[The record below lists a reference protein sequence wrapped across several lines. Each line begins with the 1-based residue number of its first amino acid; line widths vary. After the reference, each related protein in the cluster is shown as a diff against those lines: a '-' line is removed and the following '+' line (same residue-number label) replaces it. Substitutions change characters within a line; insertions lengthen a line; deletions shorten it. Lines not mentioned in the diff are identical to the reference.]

1 MSEDLSSWFELRS
14 VKGVGPATFSHLVQK
29 FGSPRAVRGTT
40 TEELMAQGGVSLA
53 VAERIHQQPNPDT
66 QRAIDRELQAL
77 ENEKAISI
85 CTILDARYP
94 SRLKTIPDP
103 PPLLYVTGQL
113 EEADDHAIAV
123 VGSRNATPGGKVFT
137 RTLSQELAS
146 AGFTVVSGLARGV
159 DQAAHRGAL
168 DSSSGRTIA
177 VLGCGIDRTYPP
189 EHKTLREHIERHG
202 AILSE
207 FSLGAEPHS
216 HHFPQRN
223 RVISGLSLGVVVTE
237 AAEQSGSLITT
248 RFALEYNREVFAVP
262 GAVTNK
268 MVRGTHQLIKQGA
281 KLVESIDDILVE
293 IIPLLKGQ
301 FLDRVNR
308 QKPDERRKSSNVLSE
323 QEEVVY
329 RQMSLDPIS
338 LEDLLSQGCGDTSE
352 VMGVLLSLEMK
363 GLIQRTAGS
372 QYIRFSVE

>member
-1 MSEDLSSWFELRS
+1 MSEDILSWLELRS
-14 VKGVGPATFSHLVQK
+14 VKGLGPALLSRLVQE
-29 FGSPRAVRGTT
+29 FGSPRAVQAATT
-40 TEELMAQGGVSLA
+40 DELMTQGGVSLA
-53 VAERIHQQPNPDT
+53 VAERIHRQPDSDT
-66 QRAIDRELQAL
+66 QRAIDRELEAL
-77 ENEKAISI
+77 ENERAISV

-103 PPLLYVTGQL
+103 PPFLYMTGQL
-113 EEADDHAIAV
+113 EEADEHAIAV
-123 VGSRNATPGGKVFT
+123 VGSRKATPGGVVFT

-168 DSSSGRTIA
+168 DSSSGRTVA
-177 VLGCGIDRTYPP
+177 VLGCGIDRTYPS
-189 EHKTLREHIERHG
+189 EHKTLREHIERQG
-202 AILSE
+202 AVLSE

-216 HHFPQRN
+216 YHFPQRN

-237 AAEQSGSLITT
+237 ATEHSGSLITT

-268 MVRGTHQLIKQGA
+268 MVRGTHRLIKQGA

-293 IIPLLKGQ
+293 LIPLLDGQ
-301 FLDRVNR
+301 FHDRLNR
-308 QKPDERRKSSNVLSE
+308 QNVDERGKSSSVLSE
-323 QEEVVY
+323 QEEAVY
-329 RQMSLDPIS
+329 RLMSLDPIT
-338 LEDLLSQGCGDTSE
+338 LEDLLSQDCGPTSE

-363 GLIQRTAGS
+363 GLIQRIAGS
-372 QYIRFSVE
+372 QYIRSSAE